1 MALEVILHIHNADPV
16 LGEIDEL
23 PETTDTILIVK
34 NPRMRDGKDLH
45 YLAANVVTVIW
56 PINTI
61 SFVEVL
67 PSEKEERIVS
77 FVRE

>member
-1 MALEVILHIHNADPV
+1 MSK
-16 LGEIDEL
+16 IDEL
-23 PETTDTILIVK
+23 PGSGDTILTVK

-56 PINTI
+56 PIRAL
-61 SFVEVL
+61 SFIEIL
-67 PSEKEERIVS
+67 PGEEEERIVG

>member
-1 MALEVILHIHNADPV
+1 M
-16 LGEIDEL
+16 LGEIDDL

>member
-1 MALEVILHIHNADPV
+1 MAIEVILHIHNADPV

-23 PETTDTILIVK
+23 PGPADTSITVK

-45 YLAANVVTVIW
+45 YLAQNVVTVIW
-56 PINTI
+56 PIRAL
-61 SFVEVL
+61 SFIEVL
-67 PSEKEERIVS
+67 PSEREERIVG

>member
-1 MALEVILHIHNADPV
+1 MAIEVILHIHNADPV
-16 LGEIDEL
+16 LGEIDDL

>member
-1 MALEVILHIHNADPV
+1 MAIEVILHIHNADPV
-16 LGEIDEL
+16 LGEIDDL
-23 PETTDTILIVK
+23 PEPTDTILVVK

-56 PINTI
+56 PINTL
-61 SFVEVL
+61 SFLEIL

>member
-16 LGEIDEL
+16 LGEIDDL